1 MANYPGAVAFFKQSL
16 RSSAES
22 KIQETMSRPMSHTKA
37 IALNH
42 LDFAALL
49 VSRVCHDLVS
59 PVGAVVNGLEVLEDE
74 TDMAMRADALRL
86 VAASAEQAAARLQF
100 ARIAFGAAGSA
111 GAELDLA
118 EVGRITSGLLKG
130 GKVELVW
137 KAEAVNWPKDWA
149 KLLMNAVLVAADC
162 LPRGGRVHVETGGDA
177 TAPKFVIRAAGTI
190 ARLTPE
196 VEWALK
202 GEPVAPLDGRSIQPY
217 LTFHL
222 SQGLALAL
230 SVGVAEGEVRFA
242 AG

>member
-1 MANYPGAVAFFKQSL
+1 MSQAKAN
-16 RSSAES
+16 
-22 KIQETMSRPMSHTKA
+22 
-37 IALNH
+37 ALND

-118 EVGRITSGLLKG
+118 EVGRIMSGLLKG
-130 GKVELVW
+130 GKVELTW
-137 KAEAVNWPKDWA
+137 QAEAVNWPKDWA
-149 KLLMNAVLVAADC
+149 KLLMNAVLVGADS
-162 LPRGGRVHVETGGDA
+162 LPRGGKIHVETSGDA
-177 TAPKFVIRAAGTI
+177 KAPKFAIRATGTV
-190 ARLTPE
+190 ARVTPE
-196 VEWALK
+196 VERALS
-202 GEPVAPLDGRSIQPY
+202 GEPAGTLDGRSIQPY
-217 LTFHL
+217 LTYQISQAL
-222 SQGLALAL
+222 STTL
-230 SVGVAEGEVRFA
+230 SVGVTEGEVRLG